1 MNWGYKIAISFVI
14 FIGIIVTM
22 VVISMNQDISLV
34 SADYYEQELA
44 YQDQIDR
51 MERTRKLEKQP
62 EIILDRNSGVIT
74 IDVFDSTVD
83 SGEILFFRP
92 SDASMDKRV
101 SFPASGKLNIAVN
114 DWEQGLWKVKLSWSV
129 AGDDF
134 YLEEIVNL

>member
-1 MNWGYKIAISFVI
+1 MNWGYKIAISFII
-14 FIGIIVTM
+14 FIGIIITM

-34 SADYYEQELA
+34 SADYYAQEIA

-62 EIILDRNSGVIT
+62 EITLDRTSGVMT
-74 IDVFDSTVD
+74 IDVFDSAVD

-92 SDASMDKRV
+92 SDASKDKRV
-101 SFPASGKLNIAVN
+101 AFPGTGKLNIAVH

-129 AGDDF
+129 GGDDY